1 MTTGLNYQEL
11 ELIMNSNK
19 NPLPPT
25 PRLEEE
31 VEEQEMYLGDFLV
44 RTEFFTKEC
53 YDRLILMEAKIGV
66 MTEVM
71 MSLRDVI
78 HSYMDI
84 DGDLQTRRTN

>member
-1 MTTGLNYQEL
+1 
-11 ELIMNSNK
+11 MNSK
-19 NPLPPT
+19 NIEPPL
-25 PRLEEE
+25 RSSDNED
-31 VEEQEMYLGDFLV
+31 QEMYLGDFLV

-66 MTEVM
+66 ITEVM

-84 DGDLQTRRTN
+84 DGDLNTRRTN

>member
-1 MTTGLNYQEL
+1 MD
-11 ELIMNSNK
+11 NK
-19 NPLPPT
+19 KEETEPSGPSQ
-25 PRLEEE
+25 EEE
-31 VEEQEMYLGDFLV
+31 VVEEQELYLGDFLV

-78 HSYMDI
+78 YASMDL
-84 DGDLQTRRTN
+84 DNTVDNPN

>member
-11 ELIMNSNK
+11 ELIINSNK

-78 HSYMDI
+78 HVSMNLDKPI
-84 DGDLQTRRTN
+84 DEAN

>member
-1 MTTGLNYQEL
+1 
-11 ELIMNSNK
+11 
-19 NPLPPT
+19 
-25 PRLEEE
+25 
-31 VEEQEMYLGDFLV
+31 MYLGDFLV

-78 HSYMDI
+78 YVSMDLDKPI
-84 DGDLQTRRTN
+84 DEAN

>member
-1 MTTGLNYQEL
+1 ME
-11 ELIMNSNK
+11 NK
-19 NPLPPT
+19 TNIT
-25 PRLEEE
+25 PSGPSHKEE

>member
-25 PRLEEE
+25 PSLEAE

-78 HSYMDI
+78 YASMDLNNPI
-84 DGDLQTRRTN
+84 DEAN

>member
-1 MTTGLNYQEL
+1 
-11 ELIMNSNK
+11 MNNK
-19 NPLPPT
+19 NIT
-25 PRLEEE
+25 PSSPSQEEE

-53 YDRLILMEAKIGV
+53 YDRLILMEAKVSV

-78 HSYMDI
+78 HASMNLDNPV
-84 DGDLQTRRTN
+84 DDPN

>member
-1 MTTGLNYQEL
+1 
-11 ELIMNSNK
+11 MNNK
-19 NPLPPT
+19 NTKPSGPSQ
-25 PRLEEE
+25 EE
-31 VEEQEMYLGDFLV
+31 EEQEMYLGEFLV

-53 YDRLILMEAKIGV
+53 YDRLILMEAKISI

>member
-1 MTTGLNYQEL
+1 
-11 ELIMNSNK
+11 MNNK
-19 NPLPPT
+19 KTEPSGPGQ
-25 PRLEEE
+25 EEE
-31 VEEQEMYLGDFLV
+31 VVEEQELYLGDFLV

-78 HSYMDI
+78 YASMDL
-84 DGDLQTRRTN
+84 DNTVDNPN

>member
-1 MTTGLNYQEL
+1 
-11 ELIMNSNK
+11 MNNEK
-19 NPLPPT
+19 IT
-25 PRLEEE
+25 PSKPSDD
-31 VEEQEMYLGDFLV
+31 EEQEMYLGDFLV

-78 HSYMDI
+78 YASMDLDKPI
-84 DGDLQTRRTN
+84 DEAK

>member
-1 MTTGLNYQEL
+1 
-11 ELIMNSNK
+11 MNNK
-19 NPLPPT
+19 KTEPSGPSQ
-25 PRLEEE
+25 EEE
-31 VEEQEMYLGDFLV
+31 VVEEHELYLGDFLV

-78 HSYMDI
+78 YASMDL
-84 DGDLQTRRTN
+84 DNPVDDPN

>member
-1 MTTGLNYQEL
+1 M
-11 ELIMNSNK
+11 SNK
-19 NPLPPT
+19 KPLPPT

>member
-1 MTTGLNYQEL
+1 MV
-11 ELIMNSNK
+11 NK
-19 NPLPPT
+19 KEVTKPGPSAT
-25 PRLEEE
+25 EE
-31 VEEQEMYLGDFLV
+31 VEEQELYLGDFLV

-78 HSYMDI
+78 YASMDLDKPI
-84 DGDLQTRRTN
+84 DEAN

>member
-1 MTTGLNYQEL
+1 M
-11 ELIMNSNK
+11 K
-19 NPLPPT
+19 NENIT
-25 PRLEEE
+25 PSGPSDNEA
-31 VEEQEMYLGDFLV
+31 QEMYLGDFLV

-78 HSYMDI
+78 YASMDLDKPI
-84 DGDLQTRRTN
+84 DEAK

>member
-1 MTTGLNYQEL
+1 MD
-11 ELIMNSNK
+11 NK
-19 NPLPPT
+19 KEETEPSGPSQ
-25 PRLEEE
+25 EEE
-31 VEEQEMYLGDFLV
+31 VVEEHELYLGDFLV

-78 HSYMDI
+78 YASMDL
-84 DGDLQTRRTN
+84 DNPVDDPN

>member
-1 MTTGLNYQEL
+1 MDKD
-11 ELIMNSNK
+11 K
-19 NPLPPT
+19 NTKPSG
-25 PRLEEE
+25 PRQEEE

-78 HSYMDI
+78 YVSMDLDKPI
-84 DGDLQTRRTN
+84 DEAN

>member
-1 MTTGLNYQEL
+1 
-11 ELIMNSNK
+11 MNNK
-19 NPLPPT
+19 NIT
-25 PRLEEE
+25 PSSPSQEEE

-44 RTEFFTKEC
+44 RAEFFTKEC

-78 HSYMDI
+78 HSYIDI
-84 DGDLQTRRTN
+84 DGDLNTRRTN

>member
-1 MTTGLNYQEL
+1 MTSDKYIKPSSPSQ
-11 ELIMNSNK
+11 
-19 NPLPPT
+19 
-25 PRLEEE
+25 EEE

-53 YDRLILMEAKIGV
+53 YDRLILMEAKVGV

-78 HSYMDI
+78 YSYMELDKPI
-84 DGDLQTRRTN
+84 DEAN

>member
-1 MTTGLNYQEL
+1 
-11 ELIMNSNK
+11 MNNK
-19 NPLPPT
+19 KTEPSGPSQ
-25 PRLEEE
+25 EEE
-31 VEEQEMYLGDFLV
+31 VVEEHELYLGDFLV

-78 HSYMDI
+78 YASMDLNNPV
-84 DGDLQTRRTN
+84 DDPN

>member
-1 MTTGLNYQEL
+1 MH
-11 ELIMNSNK
+11 SNK
-19 NPLPPT
+19 KPLPPT
-25 PRLEEE
+25 PSLEVE

>member
-1 MTTGLNYQEL
+1 
-11 ELIMNSNK
+11 MNNK
-19 NPLPPT
+19 NTKPSGPSQ
-25 PRLEEE
+25 EAEQ
-31 VEEQEMYLGDFLV
+31 QEMYLGDFLV

-78 HSYMDI
+78 YASMDL
-84 DGDLQTRRTN
+84 DNPVDDPN